1 MLWSLVACRRHD
13 QAFGRFPQ
21 QEEHTWT
28 AQCHFLDFCPWN
40 DLLEHNSAT
49 KHCVKCQVHLC
60 LWFASYFHF
69 WLVTWISNK
78 EKTTYFLPR
87 KVQSAEPWH
96 PYYEKCL
103 STFHLLLLH
112 IFDFTWTYIQF
123 GRQCFL
129 LHCCK
134 WYVATWEHWCQKAFS
149 RVSDEPGIE
158 TEDKMHLMRMF
169 QFLTARQNLVIR
181 INISL
186 TFFWLSNAQNL
197 VFRIN
202 ILLTLSLVL
211 KSLCSFLHLGQMILL
226 PLLPWTF
233 PLVTAQVH
241 NGVHE
246 DVGGGTSSKQQWRR
260 QRIYTECR
268 QWSLS
273 S

>member
-1 MLWSLVACRRHD
+1 MQKLLIWPKEVTLVSRTEPS
-13 QAFGRFPQ
+13 GP
-21 QEEHTWT
+21 
-28 AQCHFLDFCPWN
+28 
-40 DLLEHNSAT
+40 
-49 KHCVKCQVHLC
+49 LC
-60 LWFASYFHF
+60 LWQRLNNYGTTYWSITPRPSTVSNVRFTFVYDLPRISIF

-123 GRQCFL
+123 GRQCFW

-149 RVSDEPGIE
+149 RASDEPGIE
-158 TEDKMHLMRMF
+158 TEDKMHSMRMF

-186 TFFWLSNAQNL
+186 TFFWFSNAQNL

-211 KSLCSFLHLGQMILL
+211 KFLVLFFTSARWSSSPFFHEPFHSWLHKCTMV
-226 PLLPWTF
+226 F
-233 PLVTAQVH
+233 MRMLVVALAV
-241 NGVHE
+241 NNSEE
-246 DVGGGTSSKQQWRR
+246 DNEY
-260 QRIYTECR
+260 I
-268 QWSLS
+268 
-273 S
+273 

>member
-1 MLWSLVACRRHD
+1 MQKLLIWPKEVTLVSRTEPS
-13 QAFGRFPQ
+13 GP
-21 QEEHTWT
+21 
-28 AQCHFLDFCPWN
+28 
-40 DLLEHNSAT
+40 
-49 KHCVKCQVHLC
+49 LC
-60 LWFASYFHF
+60 LWQRLNNYGTTYWSITPRPSTVSNVRFTFVYDLPRISIF

-123 GRQCFL
+123 GRQCFW

-149 RVSDEPGIE
+149 RVSDEPGKE
-158 TEDKMHLMRMF
+158 AEDKMYSCICF
-169 QFLTARQNLVIR
+169 N
-181 INISL
+181 
-186 TFFWLSNAQNL
+186 FWLPAQNW
-197 VFRIN
+197 VIRIN

-211 KSLCSFLHLGQMILL
+211 KSLCTFLHLGQMILL

-246 DVGGGTSSKQQWRR
+246 DVGGGTSSEQQWRR
-260 QRIYTECR
+260 QRIYIECR
-268 QWSLS
+268 QWSFS